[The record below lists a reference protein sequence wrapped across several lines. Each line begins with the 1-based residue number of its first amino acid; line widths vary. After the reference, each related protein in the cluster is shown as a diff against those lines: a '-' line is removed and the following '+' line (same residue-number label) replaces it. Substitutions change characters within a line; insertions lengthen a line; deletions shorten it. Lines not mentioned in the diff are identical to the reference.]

1 MKRIILI
8 LLMALLVTPAL
19 AAPQAD
25 VVDHPSCKY
34 CGMDRDKFAH
44 SRMLIEYDDGSR
56 VATCS
61 LHCTAV
67 DLANN
72 LNRAPVSIQV
82 ADYFSHD
89 LLDAQTAVWVVG
101 GNRPGVMSARGK
113 WAFADKAQA
122 EKFVAEAGGSIET
135 FENAIKAAYE
145 DMYRDTL
152 MIREKRKAM
161 MMKKP

>member
-1 MKRIILI
+1 MKR
-8 LLMALLVTPAL
+8 LLLLSLMVLL
-19 AAPQAD
+19 AAPVFAAASPD
-25 VVDHPSCKY
+25 VTDHPSCKY
-34 CGMDRDKFAH
+34 CGMDRAKFAH

-56 VATCS
+56 VPTCS

-82 ADYFSHD
+82 ADYASHE
-89 LLDAQTAVWVVG
+89 LLDAQAAVWVVG

-122 EKFVAEAGGSIET
+122 EKFVAEAGGTIET